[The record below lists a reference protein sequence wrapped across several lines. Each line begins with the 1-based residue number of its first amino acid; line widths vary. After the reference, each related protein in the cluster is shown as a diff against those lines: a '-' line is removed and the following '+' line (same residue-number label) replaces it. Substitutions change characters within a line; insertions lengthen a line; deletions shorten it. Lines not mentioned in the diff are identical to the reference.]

1 MIRYIKKYYPESI
14 EAPDDSA
21 LRDRRIIQDFM
32 EGELDVNLRNQIELS
47 VRNIVKEE
55 DISVVCF
62 IPGSTRAKTILRFGE
77 LSSELSFSLEC
88 DVFLDAITLQ
98 ADADPITHEPIYHC
112 KSERVKGKN
121 VLIIGGVYTHE
132 QHHASVSRL
141 VLGYGAKKVEELY
154 IAKIVN

>member
-1 MIRYIKKYYPESI
+1 MHYIKKYYPESM

-32 EGELDVNLRNQIELS
+32 EGELDVNLRNQIESS

-77 LSSELSFSLEC
+77 LSSELSFGLEC
-88 DVFLDAITLQ
+88 DVYLDAITLK
-98 ADADPITHEPIYHC
+98 ADADPITHEVFYHC
-112 KSERVKGKN
+112 KPERVKGKN
-121 VLIIGGVYTHE
+121 VLIIGGVCTHE
-132 QHHASVSRL
+132 QHYASIARL
-141 VLGYGAKKVEELY
+141 VLEQGAEKVEGLY
-154 IAKIVN
+154 VAKTVN